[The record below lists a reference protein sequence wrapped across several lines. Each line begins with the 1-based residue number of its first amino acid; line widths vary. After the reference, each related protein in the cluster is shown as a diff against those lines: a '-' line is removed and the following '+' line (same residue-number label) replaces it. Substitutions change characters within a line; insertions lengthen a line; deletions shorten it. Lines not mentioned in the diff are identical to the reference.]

1 MFKAR
6 LAQGRGETLYE
17 IGYDGESLPGV
28 ISNSTEQGA
37 TMKLSDEELMMAY
50 NTLVNV
56 AATLEADCR
65 LIHKKRHIAGGL
77 MGTVMMR
84 TRADAVE
91 ALEIRVACI
100 AHNLSM

>member
-1 MFKAR
+1 MMVRAP
-6 LAQGRGETLYE
+6 
-17 IGYDGESLPGV
+17 LPFH
-28 ISNSTEQGA
+28 SNSAEQGA
-37 TMKLSDEELMMAY
+37 TMKLSDEELTTAY

-65 LIHKKRHIAGGL
+65 LIHKKSHIDGGL

-100 AHNLSM
+100 TLPLSSM